1 MSKVVSKL
9 KRVIQEAKL
18 KFSLTEGGKDG
29 KSKLIESNKFE
40 ESRIFGL
47 CEDEGIGVAD
57 NVATWELMSENKHRS
72 WEKRDTK
79 RRCVRRF
86 GVVKKTK
93 DFINAYTRT
102 GANKVL

>member
-1 MSKVVSKL
+1 MRAS
-9 KRVIQEAKL
+9 
-18 KFSLTEGGKDG
+18 F
-29 KSKLIESNKFE
+29 IESNKFQ

-57 NVATWELMSENKHRS
+57 NVANLGKLG
-72 WEKRDTK
+72 KKGKKK